1 MADKNGRKTQFSVY
15 TAQGVVV
22 SRVTT
27 TSLIITPAT
36 GLVGPTN
43 KQLFMSESG
52 HDCWVVYPYSPRF
65 APLIMTYSSLYL
77 SLSISFS
84 KFFFL
89 KSFPPSVFIF
99 QISLF
104 PHAALDTF
112 PPNSPPLIISPP
124 SLPRSRCLLLP
135 FSLPPLH
142 LGDQRD
148 HSSGRVSGSRN
159 SIISVQL
166 PAHTFLS
173 FSVLQTKTR
182 PPPSVPEKK
191 PENKNGV
198 TKKGDGMENS
208 SFRM

>member
-124 SLPRSRCLLLP
+124 LSPVLVASFFLSPS
-135 FSLPPLH
+135 PL
-142 LGDQRD
+142 
-148 HSSGRVSGSRN
+148 S
-159 SIISVQL
+159 ISVTKGTTPVVGYL
-166 PAHTFLS
+166 DLATVLS
-173 FSVLQTKTR
+173 QSSYPLTHFSASQCCRPKQGHRLQSPKKNLRTKT
-182 PPPSVPEKK
+182 
-191 PENKNGV
+191 G
-198 TKKGDGMENS
+198 
-208 SFRM
+208 